1 MIKIH
6 LKDIGP
12 EGIVIDQQI
21 ATEVME
27 LTDKDPVQVVA
38 PLKVQAKVE
47 RIGDTVLAHT
57 DVQTRYHALCYRC
70 LEDIEHEWSEN
81 FILDFLIASHPEFID
96 LEEDIRQ
103 EMILSIPERMLCVPD
118 CKGICPGCGANLNKE
133 KCRCKLK

>member
-6 LKDIGP
+6 LKDISP
-12 EGIVIDQQI
+12 EGIVVNQQI

-57 DVQTRYHALCYRC
+57 DVHTSYHAFCYRC
-70 LEDIEHEWSEN
+70 LEDIEHEWTEN
-81 FILDFLIASHPEFID
+81 FILDFLIPSHPEFID

-103 EMILSIPERMLCVPD
+103 EMILSIPERMLCVPE

-133 KCRCKLK
+133 KCKCK